1 MVSEKPEISII
12 IPTYN
17 RAHFILETISTIKNQ
32 SFEKWECLIIDD
44 NSTDNTKEILDSI
57 LNSDAR
63 FRYFNR
69 SSKYL
74 KGPSGC
80 RNQGLDLAHGK
91 YIIFFDSDDIIHP
104 ENLQTCFEVLINS
117 DYEFCRYDK
126 LPFRGDWQGGH
137 QFKIED
143 FEIQNFSINNIS
155 SMVTMESGFACC
167 TVMWKKN
174 ALNGMRFDEELSY
187 AEEWEYYT
195 RLLSQ
200 GISGASINRVLYFNR
215 KHPESN
221 TGEFW
226 AKHPVRRKSK
236 LDAVKKV
243 IDTLAQRELL
253 SADLIKYFIRLGF
266 ILKEYMIIKWVL
278 RKSNS
283 NWFCRLKY
291 YLGYKFYPF
300 IRPVFLIKS
309 KFVES

>member
-1 MVSEKPEISII
+1 
-12 IPTYN
+12 
-17 RAHFILETISTIKNQ
+17 
-32 SFEKWECLIIDD
+32 
-44 NSTDNTKEILDSI
+44 
-57 LNSDAR
+57 
-63 FRYFNR
+63 
-69 SSKYL
+69 
-74 KGPSGC
+74 
-80 RNQGLDLAHGK
+80 
-91 YIIFFDSDDIIHP
+91 
-104 ENLQTCFEVLINS
+104 
-117 DYEFCRYDK
+117 
-126 LPFRGDWQGGH
+126 
-137 QFKIED
+137 
-143 FEIQNFSINNIS
+143 
-155 SMVTMESGFACC
+155 MVTMESGFACC

-200 GISGASINRVLYFNR
+200 GITGASIDRVLYFNR

-283 NWFCRLKY
+283 NWVCSLKY
-291 YLGYKFYPF
+291 YLGYKFYPL
-300 IRPVFLIKS
+300 IRPVFRIKS